1 MANLKEKNS
10 IFNRL
15 RNRYRLVIMNDETYE
30 EVAAFKLDKLSVYV
44 TLCTIF
50 IILVSLTVALIV
62 FTPMRYYIPGYG
74 SQTDRRQLMAM
85 KQRSDSIEK
94 KLKYSE
100 KYWDDVKM
108 VLNGASTD
116 NLDTMLLKDIKLE
129 QITD

>member
-1 MANLKEKNS
+1 MANLKEKTT
-10 IFNRL
+10 IFSRL

-94 KLKYSE
+94 KLKE
-100 KYWDDVKM
+100 PC
-108 VLNGASTD
+108 STS
-116 NLDTMLLKDIKLE
+116 KCRE
-129 QITD
+129 QIISKQWFSVVSVIAK

>member
-1 MANLKEKNS
+1 MANLKEKTT
-10 IFNRL
+10 IFSRL

>member
-1 MANLKEKNS
+1 MANLKEKTP
-10 IFNRL
+10 IFSRL

-100 KYWDDVKM
+100 KYWNDVKM

>member
-1 MANLKEKNS
+1 LEALEKDKKRLEEELTAAKEKLSRAQMDGGEAMVKAEQEIANLKKENS
-10 IFNRL
+10 SL
-15 RNRYRLVIMNDETYE
+15 RDEI
-30 EVAAFKLDKLSVYV
+30 A
-44 TLCTIF
+44 TINQNLLYF
-50 IILVSLTVALIV
+50 
-62 FTPMRYYIPGYG
+62 F
-74 SQTDRRQLMAM
+74 
-85 KQRSDSIEK
+85 IEK

>member
-1 MANLKEKNS
+1 MANLKEKTT
-10 IFNRL
+10 IFSRL

-100 KYWDDVKM
+100 KYWNDVKM